1 MKFPSRASS
10 SLIVMLVMLLLL
22 GAQRPRAGAPAS
34 QPATAPPPPQQQQ
47 SIDAVRT
54 WYLQLADRD
63 PEVREQ
69 ARINLMGIK
78 RNELAAL
85 EKVVAENRPVQ
96 ASQAAVLYDI
106 VTHVYMAGE
115 PYQIN
120 DTMGGFLGLR
130 EMLNWDAPPGV
141 MITTRIAGFPAY
153 RMLREGD
160 VIVGIDEVPDTPITS
175 SNDFVTVLRQMP
187 AGTVVTLRVLR
198 GGNVQKVPVK
208 LDPRPAAASG
218 LGDAMGVL
226 ESTRQS
232 KAEEYWARAFAP
244 LVGDQSVSA
253 LHP

>member
-10 SLIVMLVMLLLL
+10 SIVVTLVVLLLL
-22 GAQRPRAGAPAS
+22 GAQRQRAGAPAS
-34 QPATAPPPPQQQQ
+34 QPATAPPPPQQQ
-47 SIDAVRT
+47 SVDAVRT

-69 ARINLMGIK
+69 ARINLMGIT
-78 RNELAAL
+78 L

-115 PYQIN
+115 PYQVN

-130 EMLNWDAPPGV
+130 EMRDWDAPPGV

-160 VIVGIDEVPDTPITS
+160 LIVGIDEVPDAPITS
-175 SNDFVTVLRQMP
+175 GNEFVNVLRQMP
-187 AGTVVTLRVLR
+187 AGAVVTLRVLR

-218 LGDAMGVL
+218 LGDAMAVL